1 MKKVLILF
9 GLRSLAASLGIFL
22 AVFLLGK
29 FFSYSYGVQEFLGYL
44 SIVLSLLFVFFALKY
59 YRDKE
64 NQEQLSFKNGMLLG
78 MGITLFVALGSAIA
92 DFVYVT
98 VIYPDFIT
106 DYTQYQ
112 IESLRE
118 SVPVERFETEKDALL
133 SQVDSIGHPAIM
145 AFIMF
150 VTVILLG
157 IIITLISALL
167 LQNRTSKTSMVNKI

>member
-1 MKKVLILF
+1 
-9 GLRSLAASLGIFL
+9 
-22 AVFLLGK
+22 
-29 FFSYSYGVQEFLGYL
+29 
-44 SIVLSLLFVFFALKY
+44 
-59 YRDKE
+59 
-64 NQEQLSFKNGMLLG
+64 MLLG

-133 SQVDSIGHPAIM
+133 RQVDSIGHPAIM

-157 IIITLISALL
+157 IIITLISTLL
-167 LQNRTSKTSMVNKI
+167 LQNKTSNTSIANKT